1 MHFYSPLTA
10 SLALLFLIT
19 KSALAEN
26 ANYYDGDDEYN
37 VLDEEPNMADI
48 WWITKYSEL
57 APFLVGIFF
66 VVLGMHLIL
75 VPPFL
80 TCNLM
85 KTYLQLGM
93 VVEGHVLNCEVK
105 PGGSSLEEIFFMVEV
120 MYQVLEHK
128 HSSSRM
134 RLRHPHD
141 MELKKFVRRFRFK
154 RDIPR
159 GTTLDVLILPKQT
172 RSGCPREVA
181 EMLLIENS
189 TTMLKII
196 LVLGSIIVCI
206 LIGFAIHV
214 VKSMQNTYEATS
226 VMVIGLI
233 TIEVICFFY
242 SGKIFLKSKKI
253 NFDSAR
259 PVLSSKEAA
268 RNNSLKESILS

>member
-1 MHFYSPLTA
+1 MHYYSPTA
-10 SLALLFLIT
+10 SLALLVLIT

-26 ANYYDGDDEYN
+26 ADYYDGDDEYN

-66 VVLGMHLIL
+66 VVFVMHLIL

-80 TCNLM
+80 TCNLL

-105 PGGSSLEEIFFMVEV
+105 PGGSSLQEIFFMVEV

-134 RLRHPHD
+134 RLRHPHE
-141 MELKKFVRRFRFK
+141 MELKRFVRRFRFK

-172 RSGCPREVA
+172 RSGCPREVT

-189 TTMLKII
+189 TTILKII
-196 LVLGSIIVCI
+196 LALGSIIVCI

-242 SGKIFLKSKKI
+242 SGNIDIYIYILVSLYLNI
-253 NFDSAR
+253 LLQ
-259 PVLSSKEAA
+259 LS
-268 RNNSLKESILS
+268 